1 MLKVIG
7 NIERVKQEMRVK
19 PKAVKAEIRRLK
31 ESIRNAEKRRKEA
44 LSKGNTSLAELNSEV
59 KVSLKNQVEELEGK
73 LLYYK
78 LSRVI
83 PVVLENGIVI
93 NHLMYKR
100 FTDRLKSP
108 YTLELTKEHLKV
120 RHSNG
125 FASFHDLSDK
135 YEDFEYIPEAELTRA
150 VIKHGETP

>member
-7 NIERVKQEMRVK
+7 NIERVKQEMRDK

-31 ESIRNAEKRRKEA
+31 ESIRNAEKQRKEA
-44 LSKGNTSLAELNSEV
+44 WSKGNMPLAERSSDV
-59 KVSLKNQVEELEGK
+59 KVSLKKQVEELEGK
-73 LLYYK
+73 LPYYK

-93 NHLMYKR
+93 NYLMCKR
-100 FTDRLKSP
+100 FTDRLKAP
-108 YTLELTKEHLKV
+108 YTLELSKEHLKV

-135 YEDFEYIPEAELTRA
+135 YEDFEYIPEADLTEA

>member
-7 NIERVKQEMRVK
+7 NIERVKQEMRDK
-19 PKAVKAEIRRLK
+19 PKAVKTEIRRLK

-44 LSKGNTSLAELNSEV
+44 LSKGNTSLAELNSDV
-59 KVSLKNQVEELEGK
+59 KASLKKQVEELEGK

-93 NHLMYKR
+93 NYLMYKR
-100 FTDRLKSP
+100 FTDRLKAP
-108 YTLELTKEHLKV
+108 YTLELTEEHLKV
-120 RHSNG
+120 RHANG

-135 YEDFEYIPEAELTRA
+135 YEDFEYIPEAELTEA
-150 VIKHGETP
+150 VTKHGETP

>member
-7 NIERVKQEMRVK
+7 NIERVKQEMRDK
-19 PKAVKAEIRRLK
+19 PKTVKAEIRRLK
-31 ESIRNAEKRRKEA
+31 ESIRNAEEQRKEA
-44 LSKGNTSLAELNSEV
+44 LINGNTSLAEHNSDV

-73 LLYYK
+73 LPYYK

-93 NHLMYKR
+93 NYLMYKR
-100 FTDRLKSP
+100 FTDRLKAP
-108 YTLELTKEHLKV
+108 YTLELTEEHLKV

-135 YEDFEYIPEAELTRA
+135 YEDFEYIPAAELTEA